1 MTASPRPPEV
11 LSWRQS
17 KRSSSLWKTLDKAL
31 RHVKQ
36 REEAAIEDDRSEKPL
51 QHQLDLP
58 KNHNAIGCPGC
69 GRRGCAVLAPKHKRS
84 GLSNQAPMQ
93 PRNGSSPTR
102 TRSSSRNSGDT
113 LRARGRRV
121 CEVRLGVTPIDQ
133 VEAQLQSA
141 VLAAAQVSLLNS
153 AQARQISIFTCV
165 TLAVFCLA
173 PRRPIKALFV
183 ASTGSARD
191 ISHLGVIFKTIF
203 RRGQTSTKD

>member
-1 MTASPRPPEV
+1 MVSMQLT
-11 LSWRQS
+11 RQPS
-17 KRSSSLWKTLDKAL
+17 GSIRADS
-31 RHVKQ
+31 
-36 REEAAIEDDRSEKPL
+36 
-51 QHQLDLP
+51 
-58 KNHNAIGCPGC
+58 
-69 GRRGCAVLAPKHKRS
+69 AVE
-84 GLSNQAPMQ
+84 
-93 PRNGSSPTR
+93 PTR
-102 TRSSSRNSGDT
+102 SANITVTWRRSALS
-113 LRARGRRV
+113 
-121 CEVRLGVTPIDQ
+121 PIDQ